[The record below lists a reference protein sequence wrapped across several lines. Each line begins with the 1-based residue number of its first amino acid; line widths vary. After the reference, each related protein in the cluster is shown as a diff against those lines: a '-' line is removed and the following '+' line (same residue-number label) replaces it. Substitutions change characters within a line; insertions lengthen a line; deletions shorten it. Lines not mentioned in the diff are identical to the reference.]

1 MKSQWWYARAS
12 SLRSTRRVVFSLR
25 DRERDGQTSGRE
37 LGGRM
42 FNRTRETLSEVKR
55 LTVEKAPSVS
65 LYDRFKFVV
74 IEYGKVALAFHASG
88 MPIGVVSHVY
98 CRSLLQG
105 VVSFVSSRS
114 LFQVLGLFF
123 K

>member
-1 MKSQWWYARAS
+1 
-12 SLRSTRRVVFSLR
+12 
-25 DRERDGQTSGRE
+25 
-37 LGGRM
+37 M

-88 MPIGVVSHVY
+88 MPIRVGLIYIRVGLI
-98 CRSLLQG
+98 CIWLGRSLLH
-105 VVSFVSSRS
+105 
-114 LFQVLGLFF
+114 VLGLF
-123 K
+123 